1 MIIKTLVVGPI
12 MANSFVLGCEET
24 HEAAVIDP
32 GDEADRILLALA
44 ESDLSLKYIINTHGH
59 LDHVAANRRLK
70 EITGAP
76 ILIHPLDAPMLNQ
89 VASSAAAWGI
99 TAENS
104 PPPDR
109 ELEDGDK
116 VTFGNIN
123 LRVIHTPG
131 HTPGGI
137 SLCTDREVFVGDT
150 LFAGSIGRTDFP
162 GGSFETIKKSI
173 RQKLFALDDDFTVYP
188 GHGPTTTIAEERRT
202 NPFVGDNASFRG

>member
-1 MIIKTLVVGPI
+1 LIIKTLVVGPI
-12 MANSFVLGCEET
+12 MANSFILGCEET
-24 HEAAVIDP
+24 REAAVIDP
-32 GDEADRILLALA
+32 GDDADRIFLALA
-44 ESDLSLKYIINTHGH
+44 ESGLTTKLIINTHGH
-59 LDHVAANRRLK
+59 LDHVGANKRLK
-70 EITGAP
+70 DVTGAA

-99 TAENS
+99 TAVNS

-116 VTFGNIN
+116 VTFGNII
-123 LRVIHTPG
+123 LKVIHTPG

-137 SLCTDREVFVGDT
+137 SLCTEHEVFVGDT

-173 RQKLFALDDDFTVYP
+173 QLKLFTLPDDVKVYP
-188 GHGPTTTIAEERRT
+188 GHGPVTTIGVEKRT
-202 NPFVGDNASFRG
+202 NPFVGESATFFG

>member
-32 GDEADRILLALA
+32 GDEANRILLALA

-59 LDHVAANRRLK
+59 LDHVAANKWLK

-99 TAENS
+99 AAENS

-109 ELEDGDK
+109 ELEEGDK
-116 VTFGNIN
+116 VTFGKVN

-162 GGSFETIKKSI
+162 GGSFEMIKKSI

-188 GHGPTTTIAEERRT
+188 GHGPTTTIAEERRS

>member
-12 MANSFVLGCEET
+12 MANSFVLGCEES

-59 LDHVAANRRLK
+59 LDHVAANKWLK

-109 ELEDGDK
+109 ELEEGDK
-116 VTFGNIN
+116 VTFGKVN

-162 GGSFETIKKSI
+162 GGSFEMIKKSI

-188 GHGPTTTIAEERRT
+188 GHGPTTTIAEERRS

>member
-1 MIIKTLVVGPI
+1 LIIKTLVVGPI

-24 HEAAVIDP
+24 HEAVVIDP

-59 LDHVAANRRLK
+59 LDHVGANKRLK

-99 TAENS
+99 AAENS
-104 PPPDR
+104 PPPDH
-109 ELEDGDK
+109 ELEDGDH
-116 VTFGNIN
+116 VAFGRIN
-123 LRVIHTPG
+123 LKVIHTPG

-137 SLCTDREVFVGDT
+137 SLCTEQEVFVGDT

-173 RQKLFALDDDFTVYP
+173 RQKLFALNDGFTVYP

-202 NPFVGDNASFRG
+202 NPFVGDNASFSG

>member
-59 LDHVAANRRLK
+59 LDHVAANKRLK

-99 TAENS
+99 AAENS

-202 NPFVGDNASFRG
+202 NPFVGDSASFRG